1 VGGAR
6 VVDEGAVKE
15 TTGGLEM
22 LTNYPARIELADRQ
36 HGEGGERMTEV
47 QAVKLRE
54 LSEALGEPFDSVLT
68 RRQAAARIRDLQ
80 RKLR

>member
-1 VGGAR
+1 
-6 VVDEGAVKE
+6 
-15 TTGGLEM
+15 M
-22 LTNYPARIELADRQ
+22 LTNYPARIELADRPN
-36 HGEGGERMTEV
+36 GEGGERMTEV

-68 RRQAAARIRDLQ
+68 RRQAGARLRDLQ